1 MFSQKLHYKEF
12 TLRDAYVKYLL
23 EKVTEF
29 RHRNE
34 NIIYNLL
41 MIMIS
46 SLTERIFYIKFEDKK
61 RKTTNIVVYK
71 VYVIVYYYVTV
82 CDSVFAY
89 RRMLIYLFSSLF
101 VLRNIS

>member
-1 MFSQKLHYKEF
+1 MFSQKLHCKEF

-29 RHRNE
+29 RDRNE

-41 MIMIS
+41 TTMLS

-61 RKTTNIVVYK
+61 RKTTNIVVALCAIRYSH
-71 VYVIVYYYVTV
+71 TGV
-82 CDSVFAY
+82 C
-89 RRMLIYLFSSLF
+89 
-101 VLRNIS
+101 